1 MGRGFAS
8 TRSHKNYR
16 NWFKGDERWNPSK
29 VTKYKM
35 SEEELKVYRE
45 KTETKNIKRTKDQ
58 HHCR

>member
-16 NWFKGDERWNPSK
+16 NWFNGDERWNPSK

-35 SEEELKVYRE
+35 SEEELKAYRE
-45 KTETKNIKRTKDQ
+45 KTETKKL
-58 HHCR
+58 